1 MKCEGRWRGLYRII
15 SSKTIS
21 PGYEMRRPLA
31 RVRAEY
37 VCKDHQPLATECE
50 GRWRDERGALAAR
63 LGKLR
68 AAYATVT
75 RQPQRRSIVTG
86 AARTRRAAS
95 GVSW

>member
-1 MKCEGRWRGLYRII
+1 MAPPPVQLIEAG
-15 SSKTIS
+15 
-21 PGYEMRRPLA
+21 
-31 RVRAEY
+31 
-37 VCKDHQPLATECE
+37 
-50 GRWRDERGALAAR
+50 RDERGALAAR